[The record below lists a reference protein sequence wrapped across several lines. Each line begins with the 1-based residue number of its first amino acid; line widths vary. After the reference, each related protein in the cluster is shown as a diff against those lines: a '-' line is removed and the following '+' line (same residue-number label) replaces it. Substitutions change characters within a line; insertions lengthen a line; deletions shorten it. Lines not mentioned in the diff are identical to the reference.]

1 MAHFRLLGP
10 VEIVV
15 DGHAHTLGQHKL
27 RQVLAMLALRANQ
40 IVDTD
45 LLIQELWDEA
55 PPKNARTILHTY
67 VYQVRKHLERDG
79 LCPHGEELIETRTAG
94 YLLRAGPDDIDVSRF
109 DRLVQQGRRSL
120 DDGDMARAA
129 GSLRQALD
137 MWSGRAL
144 ADVLP
149 GPVLR
154 GHVVALDEQRV
165 CAQEMCI
172 EAGLELGKHRDLLP
186 ELRLL
191 VETYPYNEG
200 FHGQLI
206 CALGRCNRRNEALDA
221 YQHLRHILDEE
232 LGLAPSPEI
241 QELHRELLS
250 VGVTRRM
257 AS

>member
-1 MAHFRLLGP
+1 MATFQLLGP

-15 DGHAHTLGQHKL
+15 DGHPHTLGQHKL

-45 LLIQELWDEA
+45 LLIRELWDED

-79 LCPHGEELIETRTAG
+79 LCPEELVETRTAG
-94 YLLRAGPDDIDVSRF
+94 YLLRAGEDDLDVFRF
-109 DRLVQQGRRSL
+109 DRLIRQGRQAL
-120 DDGDMARAA
+120 DEGDMARAA
-129 GSLRQALD
+129 ESLRQALD

-172 EAGLELGKHRDLLP
+172 EAGLELGRHRDLLP

-191 VETYPYNEG
+191 VETHPYNEG

-221 YQHLRHILDEE
+221 YRHLRDLLDED

-250 VGVTRRM
+250 AGM
-257 AS
+257 PKNLAS